1 MNRRSHTTLRI
12 LSVLAVVGL
21 SSALADEFEMS
32 RSTVDGGAIVFSTGG
47 DFELSGTI
55 GQPDAETM
63 SGDGLELTGGF
74 WFGIPLGDCEDDG
87 DVDLFD
93 YDRFE
98 PCLAGPDS
106 GVTEGCGCFDVD
118 RSGAVDL
125 RDYAIA
131 QATFT
136 GS

>member
-1 MNRRSHTTLRI
+1 MKRDSYTALTI
-12 LSVLAVVGL
+12 LALLAVVGL
-21 SSALADEFEMS
+21 GSALADEFEMT
-32 RSTVDGGAIVFSTGG
+32 RSTVDGGGVMFSTGG
-47 DFELSGTI
+47 GFELSGTI
-55 GQPDAETM
+55 GQPDAGTT
-63 SGDGLELTGGF
+63 SGNGFELTGGF
-74 WFGIPLGDCEDDG
+74 WFGVSLGDCEDDG

-98 PCLAGPDS
+98 PCMAGPDS
-106 GVTEGCGCFDVD
+106 GVMEGCECFDVD

-125 RDYAIA
+125 RDYAVA